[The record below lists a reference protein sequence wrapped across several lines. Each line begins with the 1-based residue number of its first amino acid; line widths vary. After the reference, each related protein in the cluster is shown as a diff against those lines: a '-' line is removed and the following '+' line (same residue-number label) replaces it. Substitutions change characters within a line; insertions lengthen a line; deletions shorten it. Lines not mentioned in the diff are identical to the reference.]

1 MEGNFSS
8 NAGFLWPFF
17 VVVEVVD
24 VDSVVVVVVVVVVAM
39 VVVVRLVNVEWD
51 NEEKTDSV
59 VSFCNGVAPAFGI

>member
-8 NAGFLWPFF
+8 NPGFLWPFF

-24 VDSVVVVVVVVVVAM
+24 VDSVVVVAM
-39 VVVVRLVNVEWD
+39 VVVLKLSIVECD
-51 NEEKTDSV
+51 NEERIDSV